1 MKIREPRWRILFLF
15 LVFILAFFIVWARLF
30 FIQALSFTKYQD
42 LAKAQHFENFT
53 YFANRGAIFDRDDE
67 QVAISI
73 EESTIYANPYLI
85 VNPHDTAQ
93 ELASITNVDVNELY
107 EKLSAKDKGFVY
119 IARKVPSYISQTVM
133 DLKIEGIYTIPEYK
147 RYYPYQDLASQVIG
161 FVGTDNIGLSGI
173 ELTYEKELHG
183 VDVVVEA
190 EKDSLGRPI
199 PGSYGMEKEPL
210 DGSDIYITID
220 SDVQYLS
227 EQVLKKVVS
236 DYSAKCA
243 VAVVMDPH
251 SGEIIAMASYPTFDL
266 NNFSNVDASL
276 TKNLGTSFT
285 FEPGSIFKSIVVS
298 KALDQGYVNTG
309 DIFNLPP
316 TIKVGD
322 KYIKEVHRY
331 QTVDYSVSDILVNSS
346 NVGAALMGMKMGKE
360 KLREAI
366 LDFGFGRQ
374 TGIDFVGEESGIV
387 VDLKDWG
394 SSMIGALPIGQG
406 IMVTPIQ
413 IAVAYSAIANGG
425 CLVKPYI
432 IQKLV
437 DPYGKEQKLGSD
449 AEPTQVISSDTSRL
463 MTEILTKVVT
473 DGTGQMAALDGYS
486 AAGKTGTAQKVDS
499 DGYGYDEGK
508 SIVSFVG
515 FAPAQDPEV
524 VIVIVVDEP
533 SSQAGSVW
541 GGTISAP
548 AFKEIAE
555 FTLLHLKVQP
565 DD

>member
-1 MKIREPRWRILFLF
+1 MKIRESRWRILFLF
-15 LVFILAFFIVWARLF
+15 LIFILAFFIVWTRLF

-42 LAKAQHFENFT
+42 LAKAQHFESFT
-53 YFANRGAIFDRDDE
+53 YFANRGAILDRDNE

-85 VNPHDTAQ
+85 VNPHDAAQ
-93 ELASITNVDVNELY
+93 ELASITGIDVNELY
-107 EKLSAKDKGFVY
+107 ERLSAKDKGFVY
-119 IARKVPSYISQTVM
+119 IARKVPSYISQTIM

-147 RYYPYQDLASQVIG
+147 RYYPYQDMASQLIG
-161 FVGTDNIGLSGI
+161 FVGTDNVGLSGI

-199 PGSYGMEKEPL
+199 PGSYVTEKEPI

-220 SDVQYLS
+220 SDIQYFS

-243 VAVVMDPH
+243 AAVVMDPR

-276 TKNLGTSFT
+276 MKNLGTSFT
-285 FEPGSIFKSIVVS
+285 FEPGSIFKSIVIS
-298 KALDQGYVNTG
+298 KALDWGYVNAG
-309 DIFNLPP
+309 DVFNLPP

-322 KYIKEVHRY
+322 KYIKEPHRY
-331 QTVDYSVSDILVNSS
+331 QAVDYSVSDILVNSS
-346 NVGAALMGMKMGKE
+346 NVGAALIGMKMGKE
-360 KLREAI
+360 KLHEAI

-374 TGIDFVGEESGIV
+374 TGIDFIGEESGIV
-387 VDLKDWG
+387 VDPKDWG
-394 SSMIGALPIGQG
+394 ASMIGALPIGQG
-406 IMVTPIQ
+406 VMVTPIQ

-425 CLVKPYI
+425 YLVKPYI
-432 IQKLV
+432 V
-437 DPYGKEQKLGSD
+437 QKLGYDS
-449 AEPTQVISSDTSRL
+449 EPAQIISSDTSRL
-463 MTEILTKVVT
+463 MTEILRKVIAE
-473 DGTGQMAALDGYS
+473 GTGQMAALDRYV

-499 DGYGYDEGK
+499 DGHGYDEDR

-515 FAPAQDPEV
+515 FAPAQDPKV
-524 VIVIVVDEP
+524 VIAIVVDEP
-533 SSQAGSVW
+533 SSQTGSVW

-548 AFKEIAE
+548 VFKEIAE